1 MLHIFFDDYVSY
13 CKLLSLS
20 GHSIKEL
27 FRYIK
32 QIEEFLLKHGPDQF
46 FNLQYK
52 HLSAFAISGRAGP
65 NTVKIRIRA
74 MKKFFAFLQING
86 CLKVNIAK
94 GLIPPKIAKK
104 ETRFLSG
111 PELKVIFADLAE
123 NINKTN
129 GLRDFLIIDL
139 MITS

>member
-1 MLHIFFDDYVSY
+1 VLHIFFDDYLSY

-32 QIEEFLLKHGPDQF
+32 QLEEFLLVNGPDQLS
-46 FNLQYK
+46 NLQYK
-52 HLSAFAISGRAGP
+52 HLSAFVISGRAGP
-65 NTVKIRIRA
+65 NTVKIRIWA
-74 MKKFFAFLQING
+74 IKKFFAFLQING

-104 ETRFLSG
+104 GNPFTNRIGTYGNLT
-111 PELKVIFADLAE
+111 E
-123 NINKTN
+123 N
-129 GLRDFLIIDL
+129 DQ
-139 MITS
+139 